1 MKPAV
6 KKIDEIYPESALE
19 AQKMRYRAAECG
31 FAEHFGTL
39 GEHRFFSAP
48 GRVEICGNHTTHS
61 CGKAFAASV
70 DLDTIAVAEPT
81 DDGFITIKSEG
92 FPEEKVSVDDLDV
105 KEEEKL
111 TSAALIR
118 GALKGFKRNG
128 YKTGG
133 FKAYTTSKIIQNC
146 GLGSSAAFEILIGT
160 IITHLFNN
168 GQIRPATLAQIAR
181 FAENEYFGKPSGL
194 IDQVSCAVGGFV
206 AIDFKDEDMPI
217 IEEIRS
223 DFSQYQHALCIVNT
237 GAKYGDFSKE
247 YAAIQAEM
255 KQIADYFDCTSLR
268 QLAIEDITLNLKDL
282 RDKFGDRAVLRSI
295 HFFRENERVE
305 KIVHALKNDNF
316 DGFLSSV
323 RESGD
328 SSFKYLQNIYTP
340 TDVRHQPLSIALNIA
355 EDALHRKGACRVH
368 GSGYFGSMQAF
379 VPLEDL
385 QQFKMKMEKIFG
397 INSCHVLSVRSAGS
411 CEVLLG

>member
-6 KKIDEIYPESALE
+6 KKIDEIYSANTLE
-19 AQKMRYRAAECG
+19 AQKMRYRNAECG

-92 FPEEKVSVDDLDV
+92 FPEEKISIDDLDM

-128 YKTGG
+128 YNIGG

-217 IEEIRS
+217 IEEIRC
-223 DFSQYQHALCIVNT
+223 DFSQYKHALCIVNT
-237 GAKYGDFSKE
+237 GSKYGDFSKE

-255 KQIADYFDCTSLR
+255 KQIADYFDCNSLR

-305 KIVHALKNDNF
+305 KIVHALKNENF

-340 TDVRHQPLSIALNIA
+340 SDVRHQPLSIALNIA

-379 VPLEDL
+379 VPFEDL

-397 INSCHVLSVRSAGS
+397 INSCHVLTVRNVGS

>member
-6 KKIDEIYPESALE
+6 KKIDEIYSANTLE
-19 AQKMRYRAAECG
+19 AQKMRYRNAECG

-39 GEHRFFSAP
+39 GAHRFFSAP
-48 GRVEICGNHTTHS
+48 GRVEICGNHTTDA
-61 CGKAFAASV
+61 CGKAFAASI

-92 FPEEKVSVDDLDV
+92 FPEEKISVDDLDM

-118 GALKGFKRNG
+118 GALKGFRRNG
-128 YKTGG
+128 YNIGG

-217 IEEIRS
+217 IEEIRL
-223 DFSQYQHALCIVNT
+223 DFSQYKHALCIVNT
-237 GAKYGDFSKE
+237 GSKYGDFSKE
-247 YAAIQAEM
+247 YAEIQAEM
-255 KQIADYFDCTSLR
+255 KSIADYFDCSSLR

-282 RDKFGDRAVLRSI
+282 RNKFGDRAVLRSI

-305 KIVHALKNDNF
+305 KIVHALKNENF

-397 INSCHVLSVRSAGS
+397 INSCHVLTVRSAGS

>member
-6 KKIDEIYPESALE
+6 KKIDEIYSANTLE
-19 AQKMRYRAAECG
+19 AQKMRYRTAECG

-39 GEHRFFSAP
+39 GAHRFFSAP
-48 GRVEICGNHTTHS
+48 GRVEICGNHTTDA
-61 CGKAFAASV
+61 CGKAFAASI

-92 FPEEKVSVDDLDV
+92 FPEEKISVDDLDM

-128 YKTGG
+128 YNIGG

-237 GAKYGDFSKE
+237 GGKYGDFSKE
-247 YAAIQAEM
+247 YAEIQAEM
-255 KQIADYFDCTSLR
+255 KEIADYFDCSSLR

-305 KIVHALKNDNF
+305 KIVHALKNENF

-355 EDALHRKGACRVH
+355 EGVLHRKGACRVH

-385 QQFKMKMEKIFG
+385 QQFKMRMEKIFG
-397 INSCHVLSVRSAGS
+397 VNSCHVLSVRSAGS

>member
-6 KKIDEIYPESALE
+6 KKIDEIYSPSVIE

-48 GRVEICGNHTTHS
+48 GRTEICGNHTAHS
-61 CGKAFAASV
+61 HGKAFAASI
-70 DLDTIAVAEPT
+70 DLDTIAVAQPT

-92 FPEEKVSVDDLDV
+92 FPEEKVSIDDLDARD
-105 KEEEKL
+105 EEKL
-111 TSAALIR
+111 TAAALIR
-118 GALKGFKRNG
+118 GALKGFRRNG
-128 YKTGG
+128 YKIGG
-133 FKAYTTSKIIQNC
+133 FKAYTTSKIIPNC

-168 GQIRPATLAQIAR
+168 GQIRPATISQIAR

-194 IDQVSCAVGGFV
+194 IDQVACAVGGFV

-217 IEEIRS
+217 IEEIRVGLS
-223 DFSQYQHALCIVNT
+223 DFHHALCIVNT
-237 GAKYGDFSKE
+237 GAKFGDFSKE
-247 YAAIQAEM
+247 YELIDAEM
-255 KQIADYFDCTSLR
+255 QEIAEYFDCESLR
-268 QLAIEDITLNLKDL
+268 QLAIEDITLNMKDL
-282 RDKFGDRAVLRSI
+282 RSKFGDRAVLRAI

-305 KIVHALKNDNF
+305 KIVHALKNENF

-340 TDVRHQPLSIALNIA
+340 SDVRHQPLSIALNVA
-355 EDALHRKGACRVH
+355 ENALHRKGACRVH
-368 GSGYFGSMQAF
+368 GAGYFGSMQAF
-379 VPLEDL
+379 VPFEDI

-397 INSCHVLSVRSAGS
+397 VNSCHVLSVRSAGG
-411 CEVLLG
+411 CEVLF

>member
-6 KKIDEIYPESALE
+6 KKIDEIYSANTLE
-19 AQKMRYRAAECG
+19 AQKMRYRNAECG

-92 FPEEKVSVDDLDV
+92 FPEEKISLDDLDM

-128 YKTGG
+128 YNIGG

-217 IEEIRS
+217 IEEIRC
-223 DFSQYQHALCIVNT
+223 DFSQYKHALCIVNT
-237 GAKYGDFSKE
+237 GSKYGDFSKE

-255 KQIADYFDCTSLR
+255 KQIADYFDCNSLR

-305 KIVHALKNDNF
+305 KIVHALKNENF

-340 TDVRHQPLSIALNIA
+340 SDVRHQPLSIALNIA

-379 VPLEDL
+379 VPFEDL

-397 INSCHVLSVRSAGS
+397 INSCHVLTVRSVGS

>member
-6 KKIDEIYPESALE
+6 KKIDEIYSANTLE
-19 AQKMRYRAAECG
+19 AQKMRYRNAECG

-92 FPEEKVSVDDLDV
+92 FPEEKISIDDLDM

-128 YKTGG
+128 YNIGG

-194 IDQVSCAVGGFV
+194 IDQVSCSVGGFV

-217 IEEIRS
+217 IEEIRC
-223 DFSQYQHALCIVNT
+223 DFSQYKHALCIVNT
-237 GAKYGDFSKE
+237 GSKYGDFSKE

-255 KQIADYFDCTSLR
+255 KQIADYFDCNSLR

-305 KIVHALKNDNF
+305 KIVHALKNENF

-340 TDVRHQPLSIALNIA
+340 SDVRHQPLSIALNIA

-379 VPLEDL
+379 VPFEDL

-397 INSCHVLSVRSAGS
+397 INSCHVLTVRSVGS

>member
-6 KKIDEIYPESALE
+6 KKIDEIYSANTLE
-19 AQKMRYRAAECG
+19 AQKMRYRNAECG

-92 FPEEKVSVDDLDV
+92 FPEEKISIDDLDM

-128 YKTGG
+128 YNIGG

-217 IEEIRS
+217 IEEIRC
-223 DFSQYQHALCIVNT
+223 DFSQYKHALCIVNT
-237 GAKYGDFSKE
+237 GSKYGDFSKE
-247 YAAIQAEM
+247 YVAIQAEM
-255 KQIADYFDCTSLR
+255 KQIADYFDCNSLR

-305 KIVHALKNDNF
+305 KIVHALKNENF

-340 TDVRHQPLSIALNIA
+340 SDVRHQPLSIALNIA

-379 VPLEDL
+379 VPFEDL

-397 INSCHVLSVRSAGS
+397 INSCHVLTVRSVGS

>member
-6 KKIDEIYPESALE
+6 KKIDEIYSANTLE
-19 AQKMRYRAAECG
+19 AQKMRYRNAECG

-92 FPEEKVSVDDLDV
+92 FPEEKISIDDLDM

-128 YKTGG
+128 YNIGG

-168 GQIRPATLAQIAR
+168 GQSRPATLAPIAR
-181 FAENEYFGKPSGL
+181 FAENE
-194 IDQVSCAVGGFV
+194 
-206 AIDFKDEDMPI
+206 
-217 IEEIRS
+217 
-223 DFSQYQHALCIVNT
+223 
-237 GAKYGDFSKE
+237 
-247 YAAIQAEM
+247 
-255 KQIADYFDCTSLR
+255 
-268 QLAIEDITLNLKDL
+268 
-282 RDKFGDRAVLRSI
+282 
-295 HFFRENERVE
+295 
-305 KIVHALKNDNF
+305 
-316 DGFLSSV
+316 
-323 RESGD
+323 
-328 SSFKYLQNIYTP
+328 
-340 TDVRHQPLSIALNIA
+340 
-355 EDALHRKGACRVH
+355 
-368 GSGYFGSMQAF
+368 
-379 VPLEDL
+379 
-385 QQFKMKMEKIFG
+385 
-397 INSCHVLSVRSAGS
+397 
-411 CEVLLG
+411 

>member
-6 KKIDEIYPESALE
+6 KKIDEIYSENTLE
-19 AQKMRYRAAECG
+19 AQKMRYRNAECG

-61 CGKAFAASV
+61 CGKAFAASI

-92 FPEEKVSVDDLDV
+92 FPEEKISIDDLDM

-128 YKTGG
+128 YNIGG

-194 IDQVSCAVGGFV
+194 IDQVSCAAGGFV

-223 DFSQYQHALCIVNT
+223 DFSQYNHALCIINT
-237 GAKYGDFSKE
+237 GGKYGDFSKE

-255 KQIADYFDCTSLR
+255 KSIADYFDCSSLR

-305 KIVHALKNDNF
+305 KIVHALKNENF

-340 TDVRHQPLSIALNIA
+340 SDVRHQPLSIALNIA
-355 EDALHRKGACRVH
+355 EGVLHRKGACRVH

-397 INSCHVLSVRSAGS
+397 INSCHVLTVRNVGS

>member
-1 MKPAV
+1 MRPAV
-6 KKIDEIYPESALE
+6 KKIDEIYAPNVLE

-48 GRVEICGNHTTHS
+48 GRTEICGNHTTHS
-61 CGKAFAASV
+61 RGKAFAASI
-70 DLDTIAVAEPT
+70 DLDTIAVVQPS

-111 TSAALIR
+111 TAAALIR
-118 GALKGFKRNG
+118 GALKGFRRNG
-128 YKTGG
+128 YNIGG
-133 FKAYTTSKIIQNC
+133 FKAYTTSKIIPDC
-146 GLGSSAAFEILIGT
+146 GLGSSAAFEVLIGT
-160 IITHLFNN
+160 IITHMFNN
-168 GQIRPATLAQIAR
+168 GQIRSATIAQIAR

-194 IDQVSCAVGGFV
+194 IDQVACAVGGFV
-206 AIDFKDEDMPI
+206 AIDFKDDDMPI
-217 IEEIRS
+217 IEEIHANLS
-223 DFSQYQHALCIVNT
+223 DYHHALCIVNA
-237 GAKYGDFSKE
+237 GVKYGDFSKE
-247 YAAIQAEM
+247 YALIDAEM
-255 KQIADYFDCTSLR
+255 QEIAEYFDCESLR
-268 QLAIEDITLNLKDL
+268 QLAIEDITLNIKDL
-282 RDKFGDRAVLRSI
+282 RQNFGDRAVLRAI

-340 TDVRHQPLSIALNIA
+340 SDVRHQPLSIALNVA

-368 GSGYFGSMQAF
+368 EAGYFGSMQAF
-379 VPLEDL
+379 VPFEDI

-397 INSCHVLSVRSAGS
+397 VNSCHVLSVRSAGG
-411 CEVLLG
+411 CEVIF

>member
-6 KKIDEIYPESALE
+6 KKIDEIYSANTLE
-19 AQKMRYRAAECG
+19 AQKMRYRNAECG
-31 FAEHFGTL
+31 FAEHFGSL

-61 CGKAFAASV
+61 CGKAFAASI

-92 FPEEKVSVDDLDV
+92 FPEEKISLDDLDM

-128 YKTGG
+128 YNIGG
-133 FKAYTTSKIIQNC
+133 FKAYTTSKIIRDC

-168 GQIRPATLAQIAR
+168 GQIRPATLSHIAR

-217 IEEIRS
+217 IEEIRC
-223 DFSQYQHALCIVNT
+223 DFSQFQHALCIVNT
-237 GAKYGDFSKE
+237 GARYGDFSKE
-247 YAAIQAEM
+247 HAEIQAEM
-255 KQIADYFDCTSLR
+255 KAIADYFDCDSLR
-268 QLAIEDITLNLKDL
+268 RLAIEDITLNLKDL
-282 RDKFGDRAVLRSI
+282 RAAFGDRAVLRSI

-305 KIVHALKNDNF
+305 KIVHALKNENF

-340 TDVRHQPLSIALNIA
+340 NDVRHQPLSIALNAA

-385 QQFKMKMEKIFG
+385 QQFKMQMEKIFG
-397 INSCHVLSVRSAGS
+397 VNSCHVLTVRSVGS
-411 CEVLLG
+411 CEVVLE

>member
-39 GEHRFFSAP
+39 GEHRFFSTP

-81 DDGFITIKSEG
+81 DDGFITIKSDG
-92 FPEEKVSVDDLDV
+92 FPEERVSIDDLDV

-128 YKTGG
+128 YKIGG
-133 FKAYTTSKIIQNC
+133 FKAYTTSKVIQNC

-217 IEEIRS
+217 IEEIRC

-247 YAAIQAEM
+247 YAAIQDEM
-255 KQIADYFDCTSLR
+255 KAVADYFDCTSLR

-282 RDKFGDRAVLRSI
+282 RDRFGDRAVLRSI